1 MKKYTMIMIAVAAFI
16 FAACNSKP
24 AANQEKA
31 ETTETAATASV
42 TPEKIKAL
50 VDAEWDSVP
59 QAVLDDLGFKALK
72 LFKQEVKDAQCD
84 NLQYYFGKGASVE
97 LDNEGQLTKS
107 AADDDNAIIVHI
119 TAESVAYGS
128 IAFRNEADY
137 NDFVKKIEGIK
148 PNEEG
153 EGMEFEA
160 IGKDPEMNGYEKDKW
175 FFVNF
180 TNDK

>member
-1 MKKYTMIMIAVAAFI
+1 MIMIAVAAFV
-16 FAACNSKP
+16 FAACQPKQP
-24 AANQEKA
+24 ANQETAK
-31 ETTETAATASV
+31 TTETAAAASV

-107 AADDDNAIIVHI
+107 TADDENAIIVHL

-137 NDFVKKIEGIK
+137 NEFAKKAEASK
-148 PNEEG
+148 PKVEG
-153 EGMEFEA
+153 EGMEYEA
-160 IGKDPEMNGYEKDKW
+160 VGKDPEMSGYEADKW
-175 FFVNF
+175 FFVIF

>member
-1 MKKYTMIMIAVAAFI
+1 MKKYTMIVIAVTAFI
-16 FAACNSKP
+16 FAACQPKQP
-24 AANQEKA
+24 ANQETAK
-31 ETTETAATASV
+31 TTETTAAADV
-42 TPEKIKAL
+42 TPEKIEAL
-50 VDAEWDSVP
+50 VNSEWDSVP

-97 LDNEGQLTKS
+97 LDNEGQLTK
-107 AADDDNAIIVHI
+107 ATADDENAIIVHL

-137 NDFVKKIEGIK
+137 NEFAKKVKDIK
-148 PNEEG
+148 PNEDG

-160 IGKDPEMNGYEKDKW
+160 IGKDPEMSGYEKDKW